1 MPRYLISFDDGSMDH
16 IPDAD
21 WVAVGEATV
30 QAKLAS
36 PEFRIEISVVAAL

>member
-1 MPRYLISFDDGSMDH
+1 VWE
-16 IPDAD
+16 A
-21 WVAVGEATV
+21 WVPPGDTPARATV